1 MKKIIAIVSLV
12 TVLAF
17 SLTGCMTLRNIPF
30 GNTLANADQYTAG
43 DRSITDKVSGIDIDW
58 ASGSV
63 TVKPHDADTIE
74 IHETLSRN
82 DISDDERVQSW
93 VDGTTLRIAYQKTKS
108 ASLLSINNV
117 KKDLEVLVPASASY
131 RFLDVDAASAEVNI
145 EGIDT
150 DGLAVN
156 VASGDTVINDTR
168 AEKADLS
175 SASGSITM
183 KGCTADTLEID
194 TASGTQN
201 IDCDASELDFS
212 AASGKIFYETDALV
226 DVIHTSS
233 ASGAQKLSFSAAPKK
248 ADIHSASGDVE
259 ILLPKD
265 AGFSAKID
273 TASGKVSYDLP
284 MTKEKNRYIAG
295 DGSAEIEVSTAS
307 GDVSLLAK

>member
-1 MKKIIAIVSLV
+1 MKKIIAVVSLV
-12 TVLAF
+12 TILAF

-30 GNTLANADQYTAG
+30 GNTLVNGEKYTAG
-43 DRSITDKVSGIDIDW
+43 DRTITDKVTGFDIEW

-74 IHETLSRN
+74 IHETLSRG

-108 ASLLSINNV
+108 ESLFSINNV
-117 KKDLEVLVPASASY
+117 KKDLEVLVPTSASY
-131 RFLDVDAASAEVNI
+131 RFLNVNAASAAVNI
-145 EGIDT
+145 EGMDT
-150 DGLAVN
+150 EGLAVS
-156 VASGDTVINDTR
+156 VASGEVVIKDTR
-168 AEKADLS
+168 AEKAELG

-183 KGCTADTLEID
+183 KECTADTLEID
-194 TASGTQN
+194 TASGTQ
-201 IDCDASELDFS
+201 
-212 AASGKIFYETDALV
+212 
-226 DVIHTSS
+226 
-233 ASGAQKLSFSAAPKK
+233 KLSFSSAPKK

-295 DGSAEIEVSTAS
+295 DGSAELEIDTAS

>member
-30 GNTLANADQYTAG
+30 GNTLTNADKYTAG
-43 DRSITDKVSGIDIDW
+43 DRTITDKVTGIDIDW

-74 IHETLSRN
+74 IHETLSRD

-93 VDGTTLRIAYQKTKS
+93 VDGTTLRIAYQKTSS
-108 ASLLSINNV
+108 ASLISINNV
-117 KKDLEVLVPASASY
+117 KKDLEVLVPASYAYS
-131 RFLDVDAASAEVNI
+131 FLDIDAASAAVNI

-150 DGLAVN
+150 DGLAVS
-156 VASGDTVINDTR
+156 VASGETVIIDTR

-175 SASGSITM
+175 SASGSMTM

-194 TASGTQN
+194 T
-201 IDCDASELDFS
+201 
-212 AASGKIFYETDALV
+212 
-226 DVIHTSS
+226 

-265 AGFSAKID
+265 AGVTAKIN

-295 DGSAEIEVSTAS
+295 DGSAEFEIDTAS
-307 GDVSLLAK
+307 GDVSFRGQVPND

>member
-1 MKKIIAIVSLV
+1 MKKIIAVVSLV

-30 GNTLANADQYTAG
+30 GNTLVNGEKYTAG
-43 DRSITDKVSGIDIDW
+43 DRMITDKVTGFDIEW

-74 IHETLSRN
+74 IHETLSRG

-93 VDGTTLRIAYQKTKS
+93 VDGTTLRIAYEKTKS
-108 ASLLSINNV
+108 MSLLSINNV
-117 KKDLEVLVPASASY
+117 KKDLEVLVPASVSY
-131 RFLDVDAASAEVNI
+131 RFLNVNAASAAVNI
-145 EGIDT
+145 EGMDIE
-150 DGLAVN
+150 GLAVS
-156 VASGDTVINDTR
+156 VASGEVVIKDTR
-168 AEKADLS
+168 AEKAELR

-183 KGCTADTLEID
+183 KECTADTLEID
-194 TASGTQN
+194 TASGTQ
-201 IDCDASELDFS
+201 
-212 AASGKIFYETDALV
+212 
-226 DVIHTSS
+226 
-233 ASGAQKLSFSAAPKK
+233 KLSFSSAPKK

-284 MTKEKNRYIAG
+284 MMKEKNRYIAG
-295 DGSAEIEVSTAS
+295 DGSAEFEIDTAS

>member
-175 SASGSITM
+175 SASGSMTM

-194 TASGTQN
+194 T
-201 IDCDASELDFS
+201 
-212 AASGKIFYETDALV
+212 
-226 DVIHTSS
+226 